1 MATQAEKKKK
11 KKKIFLAAT
20 YHDQFAATW
29 DSATHNQ
36 KVFAYAYANVAL
48 AAAEKVRAES

>member
-1 MATQAEKKKK
+1 MATQAEIEAAAKA
-11 KKKIFLAAT
+11 IFLAAT

-36 KVFAYAYANVAL
+36 KVFACAYANVAL